1 MRNANMGDLLAI
13 SIFLDAGI
21 HVVRLLKKGG
31 EWDVRW
37 RLPELKEKCL
47 LCIYDIVT
55 WCREAEP
62 G

>member
-1 MRNANMGDLLAI
+1 MQAFMLYDY
-13 SIFLDAGI
+13 
-21 HVVRLLKKGG
+21 LKKGG